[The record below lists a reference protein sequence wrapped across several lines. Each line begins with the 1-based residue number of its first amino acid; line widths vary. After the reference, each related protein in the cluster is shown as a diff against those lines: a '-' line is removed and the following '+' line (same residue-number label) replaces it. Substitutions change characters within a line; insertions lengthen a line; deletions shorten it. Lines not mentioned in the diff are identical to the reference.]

1 MPIGKDEWNK
11 GKKNRTI
18 EGRILSFL
26 NQDQLYA
33 FTANEIMAKLEEDNI
48 KKVRKGTE
56 SKAIDIVLKEYV
68 KALENLLQE
77 GAIESKM
84 IETETYY
91 RATENRALS
100 NAAHE
105 NKESL

>member
-11 GKKNRTI
+11 GKKNRTM

-33 FTANEIMAKLEEDNI
+33 FTADEIMAKLGDNI
-48 KKVRKGTE
+48 KKVGKGTE
-56 SKAIDIVLKEYV
+56 SKAVDVVLEDYV

-91 RATENRALS
+91 RATESRTLS

-105 NKESL
+105 NKEPL

>member
-11 GKKNRTI
+11 GKKSRTI

-33 FTANEIMAKLEEDNI
+33 FTADEIMAKLEGNI
-48 KKVRKGTE
+48 KKVGKGTE
-56 SKAIDIVLKEYV
+56 NKAVDIVLEGYV

-91 RATENRALS
+91 RATENKTLS

-105 NKESL
+105 KKATF

>member
-33 FTANEIMAKLEEDNI
+33 FTADEIMAKLGDTI
-48 KKVRKGTE
+48 KKVRKGTK
-56 SKAIDIVLKEYV
+56 SKADDLVLKDYV

-91 RATENRALS
+91 RATESRTRS

-105 NKESL
+105 NKEPL

>member
-33 FTANEIMAKLEEDNI
+33 FTADEIMAKLEDNI

-56 SKAIDIVLKEYV
+56 SKADDIVLKDYV
-68 KALENLLQE
+68 KALENLFQE

-91 RATENRALS
+91 RATENRTLS

-105 NKESL
+105 NKEPL

>member
-11 GKKNRTI
+11 GKKNGTI

-33 FTANEIMAKLEEDNI
+33 FTADEIMVKLEDTI
-48 KKVRKGTE
+48 KKVGKVTE
-56 SKAIDIVLKEYV
+56 SKAVDTVLEDYV

-77 GAIESKM
+77 GAIESKK

-91 RATENRALS
+91 RANEKRTLS
-100 NAAHE
+100 NPAFE
-105 NKESL
+105 NKEPL

>member
-33 FTANEIMAKLEEDNI
+33 FTANEIMAKL
-48 KKVRKGTE
+48 R
-56 SKAIDIVLKEYV
+56 
-68 KALENLLQE
+68 
-77 GAIESKM
+77 
-84 IETETYY
+84 
-91 RATENRALS
+91 R
-100 NAAHE
+100 
-105 NKESL
+105 

>member
-33 FTANEIMAKLEEDNI
+33 FTADEIMAKLEDNI

-56 SKAIDIVLKEYV
+56 SKAIDIVLKDYV